1 MQTTEREST
10 AMTESG
16 DGRLSSMSWVRGHWV
31 PLAVLSA
38 VITGLVVFT
47 VIAFGGSKNPPSNSG
62 SPVGSKAASA
72 QAATTVTKGSKW
84 LAGAG
89 EGLLNAVN
97 VDLGQ
102 VMAAEHVGHNAAAKA
117 AGARLAADAGA
128 ALRGPM
134 PPVETA
140 TYRSALKQLQ
150 TAGASVA
157 DGKLG
162 PRTTRL
168 LIAGQAGIMRVTAAA
183 DMPVPAATPAIPQ
196 PGGQ

>member
-1 MQTTEREST
+1 MQTTERET
-10 AMTESG
+10 AAMAESG
-16 DGRLSSMSWVRGHWV
+16 DGRLSSVSWVRGHWV
-31 PLAVLSA
+31 PLGVLSA
-38 VITGLVVFT
+38 VIVGLVVLT
-47 VIAFGGSKNPPSNSG
+47 VIAFGGSQDVPS

-84 LAGAG
+84 LAGPG
-89 EGLLNAVN
+89 EGLLSAVN
-97 VDLGQ
+97 VDLGK
-102 VMAAEHVGHNAAAKA
+102 VMAAEHAGDHGAAQA

-134 PPVETA
+134 PPVEAA
-140 TYRSALKQLQ
+140 TYRSALKELEA
-150 TAGASVA
+150 AGASA
-157 DGKLG
+157 AAGKLG

-196 PGGQ
+196 TDGQ

>member
-1 MQTTEREST
+1 M
-10 AMTESG
+10 AESG
-16 DGRLSSMSWVRGHWV
+16 DARLSSVSWVRGHWV

-38 VITGLVVFT
+38 VIVGLVVFT
-47 VIAFGGSKNPPSNSG
+47 VIAFGGSQDAPG

-84 LAGAG
+84 LAGPG
-89 EGLLNAVN
+89 EGLLAAVN
-97 VDLGQ
+97 VDLGK
-102 VMAAEHVGHNAAAKA
+102 VMAAQHAGHNDAAKA

-134 PPVETA
+134 PPVATA
-140 TYRSALKQLQ
+140 TYRSALKELE
-150 TAGASVA
+150 TAGTAAA

-162 PRTTRL
+162 PKTTRL

-196 PGGQ
+196 TDGQ

>member
-1 MQTTEREST
+1 
-10 AMTESG
+10 MTESG
-16 DGRLSSMSWVRGHWV
+16 DSGRLPSVSWVRGHWA
-31 PLAVLSA
+31 PLTVLSA
-38 VITGLVVFT
+38 VIVGLVVFT
-47 VIAFGGSKNPPSNSG
+47 VIAFGGSKNPPS

-84 LAGAG
+84 LAGPG

-97 VDLGQ
+97 VDLGK
-102 VMAAEHVGHNAAAKA
+102 VMAAEHAGHNAAAKA
-117 AGARLAADAGA
+117 AGARLAADAAA

-168 LIAGQAGIMRVTAAA
+168 LIAGQAGIMRVTSAA
-183 DMPVPAATPAIPQ
+183 DMPVPAATPAIPE
-196 PGGQ
+196 G

>member
-1 MQTTEREST
+1 MQTTERERA

-38 VITGLVVFT
+38 VIAGLVVFT
-47 VIAFGGSKNPPSNSG
+47 VVAFGGSKNPPSNSG
-62 SPVGSKAASA
+62 SPVGSKAAGA

-84 LAGAG
+84 LAGPG

-97 VDLGQ
+97 VDLGK
-102 VMAAEHVGHNAAAKA
+102 VMAAEHAGHNAAAKA
-117 AGARLAADAGA
+117 AGARLAIDAGA

-134 PPVETA
+134 PPVAAA
-140 TYRSALKQLQ
+140 TYRSALKELEA
-150 TAGASVA
+150 AGASA
-157 DGKLG
+157 AGGKLG

-183 DMPVPAATPAIPQ
+183 DIPVPGATPAISEPQ
-196 PGGQ
+196 G